1 MTREE
6 FFTRIE
12 SHRTEL
18 EAASIERI
26 GVFGSVARNEARPD
40 SDIDV
45 LVEFR
50 ESPDLIDFILLKQR
64 LERILGTNVD
74 LVTPNGLKAR
84 IRDTVLA
91 EVRYAA

>member
-1 MTREE
+1 VTREE
-6 FFTRIE
+6 FFARIE
-12 SHRTEL
+12 PRRAEL
-18 EAASIERI
+18 EAASVKRI

-45 LVEFR
+45 LVEFS
-50 ESPDLIDFILLKQR
+50 EAPDLIDFILLKQR
-64 LERILGTNVD
+64 LEQILGTNVD

-84 IRDTVLA
+84 VRDTVLA